1 MANNKSLVTHEEIM
15 LSNLVEIEAMRRV
28 LVNKGIIT
36 EQEVFEQV
44 KIVRAEMEE
53 QIRQLNKE
61 NSSFNSK
68 PETIIALITT

>member
-1 MANNKSLVTHEEIM
+1 MADNKSLVTHEEIM

-61 NSSFNSK
+61 S
-68 PETIIALITT
+68 

>member
-1 MANNKSLVTHEEIM
+1 MADKKSLVTHEEIM

-28 LVNKGIIT
+28 LVHKGIIT

-53 QIRQLNKE
+53 KIRQMNKE
-61 NSSFNSK
+61 N
-68 PETIIALITT
+68 